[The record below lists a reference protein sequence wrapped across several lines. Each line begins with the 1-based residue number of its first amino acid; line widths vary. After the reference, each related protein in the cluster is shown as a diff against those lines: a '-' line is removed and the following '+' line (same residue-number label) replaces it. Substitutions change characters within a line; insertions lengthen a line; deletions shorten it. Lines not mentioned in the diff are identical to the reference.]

1 MKPMATTLIPLDEV
15 LTIHETRPILGES
28 RIARGLFCYQY
39 YGKDA
44 EEGYR
49 IKTLYLTGV
58 KEHLN
63 ANGFYFVHA
72 AGGTRQLVYERE
84 GKLTNVAFTQIK
96 DFIRDQLSVLFEDE
110 HFTYNGID
118 VYATRFEKEEI
129 FMRQAH
135 NIFNPSILD
144 HLNVLDKPLLQD
156 TADTIHMCFDNVVYQ
171 ITKDAV
177 RPMAYGAPD
186 MPCIW
191 QDAIIGHSLE
201 YDDNIGEHSK
211 FAGFL
216 ALISD
221 QDEERY
227 LVAKTTIGY
236 LLSGY
241 KTKSQSKAVLLYD
254 RVQAKSGAP
263 EGGTGKGL
271 FMQAI
276 SKCKRMQKIDGKQYM
291 PDNRFKFQTVKANTD
306 ILFIDD
312 PSKKLRFEDF
322 HSIVTDGWNVEAKNQ
337 DAVHIPFEASP
348 KLAIASNRVLEVQ
361 GNTNKRRQ
369 HILEFGPKLR
379 DMQMQGIEQ
388 PIVELF
394 GSDFFDGW
402 SDQEWRYF
410 YCFMIDCA
418 KAYLKRGLLPLKE
431 RSTEQNYLTQK
442 TSSSFIEWVES
453 FDWSHE
459 IDATIALTKYRLFS
473 GNDHFK
479 QNSLTTWIRMWA
491 SHKGYTFK
499 TRPSNGRTL
508 YWVSKQQTDLFQKS

>member
-1 MKPMATTLIPLDEV
+1 
-15 LTIHETRPILGES
+15 
-28 RIARGLFCYQY
+28 
-39 YGKDA
+39 
-44 EEGYR
+44 
-49 IKTLYLTGV
+49 
-58 KEHLN
+58 
-63 ANGFYFVHA
+63 
-72 AGGTRQLVYERE
+72 
-84 GKLTNVAFTQIK
+84 
-96 DFIRDQLSVLFEDE
+96 
-110 HFTYNGID
+110 
-118 VYATRFEKEEI
+118 
-129 FMRQAH
+129 
-135 NIFNPSILD
+135 
-144 HLNVLDKPLLQD
+144 
-156 TADTIHMCFDNVVYQ
+156 
-171 ITKDAV
+171 
-177 RPMAYGAPD
+177 MAYGAPD
-186 MPCIW
+186 MPYIW

-276 SKCKRMQKIDGKQYM
+276 SNCKRLQKIDGKQYM

-306 ILFIDD
+306 IFFIDD
-312 PSKKLRFEDF
+312 PNKKLTFEDF

-337 DAVHIPFEASP
+337 AAVHIPFEASP
-348 KLAIASNRVLEVQ
+348 KLVIASNRVLETQ

-379 DMQMQGIEQ
+379 DMQMQGIDQ
-388 PIVELF
+388 PILELF

-402 SDQEWRYF
+402 SDQEWRHF

-418 KAYLKRGLLPLKE
+418 KAYLKHGLLPLKK
-431 RSTEQNYLTQK
+431 RSTEQNYLTQR
-442 TSSSFIEWVES
+442 TSTSFVEWVENV
-453 FDWSHE
+453 DWSRE
-459 IDATIALTKYRLFS
+459 IDARTALEEFCLFS

-491 SHKGYTFK
+491 SHKGYTFN

-508 YWVSKQQTDLFQKS
+508 YWVSKQQAKLFPTR